1 MNTNETSDPPSYLE
15 QGTTKCAHTFTVIPN
30 KCVTKNPAP
39 LLSCSNWPL
48 PNGLVQAVE
57 WRCTMS
63 TPHSPMFHQSL
74 NRNLNL
80 QSSATNTVRSKACVA
95 SVSKNVPLSLSLSVF
110 LLGFTTTKEISG
122 SHLEAE
128 KGNKNYAKY
137 DVGLGRSPGMT
148 NCPKCERQVETV
160 VDYKAGTYAWLMC
173 LLFICCGWVNLGT
186 SKKKK
191 DSIWGNSLNQKKYI

>member
-1 MNTNETSDPPSYLE
+1 
-15 QGTTKCAHTFTVIPN
+15 
-30 KCVTKNPAP
+30 
-39 LLSCSNWPL
+39 
-48 PNGLVQAVE
+48 
-57 WRCTMS
+57 MS

-173 LLFICCGWVNLGT
+173 LLFICCGLILLCCLIPFFMNSFKDVYHSCPNCHKILHIE
-186 SKKKK
+186 KKKCCE
-191 DSIWGNSLNQKKYI
+191 